1 MRGIRMLGGVAVL
14 AVVLGTGACSSGE
27 APGSVAERFWQAA
40 QERDRE
46 TVLALSIEAEGMSI
60 DLDDDDTALENLRL
74 GETVIDGDQ
83 AFVETQMTAV
93 MEEQTLDLAFET
105 ALRKRDGQWLVDL
118 EETGSRMMKSVL
130 GVSMQELG
138 EAMAEGM
145 KDAMQGVADGMAE
158 GMKELAEAMGEAG
171 KDAGSGSDDHR

>member
-1 MRGIRMLGGVAVL
+1 MLSGFVVMAMLGV
-14 AVVLGTGACSSGE
+14 TACSSGE
-27 APGSVAERFWQAA
+27 APESVAERFWQAVE
-40 QERDRE
+40 QRDQE
-46 TVLALSIEAEGMSI
+46 TVLALSIEAEGMSMNF
-60 DLDDDDTALENLRL
+60 DDDNTVMEGLQI

-83 AFVETQMTAV
+83 ASVETRMTAV
-93 MEEQTLDLAFET
+93 TEERTLDLEFET
-105 ALRKRDGQWLVDL
+105 ALVKRDGQWLVDL

-145 KDAMQGVADGMAE
+145 KDAMEGVAEGMAE
-158 GMKELAEAMGEAG
+158 GMKELGEAMGDAA